1 MSRQDAACARVRA
14 DEREKKGGGGCEM
27 LREAKYAR
35 TLVFEFN
42 AWFSKPIFPH
52 ICSNEIFVSASL

>member
-14 DEREKKGGGGCEM
+14 DEREKKGGREM
-27 LREAKYAR
+27 LREAKYAP

-42 AWFSKPIFPH
+42 A
-52 ICSNEIFVSASL
+52 